1 LKGIKVPVRLCNIT
15 ANPILIKPNSELC
28 VVNEVKVVDDLS
40 THLTADSCNPNQL
53 DVDSDT
59 CFVDGL
65 GLTIDETDLT
75 PEQLL
80 RVRQVLGK
88 WQLVFKTGANDI
100 GKVTSV
106 KHKIVLTDETPFKMP
121 YRKIPPGMYEEV
133 RQH

>member
-1 LKGIKVPVRLCNIT
+1 MKGIKVPVRLCNIT

-75 PEQLL
+75 PDQLL
-80 RVRQVLGK
+80 GVRQVLGK
-88 WQLVFKTGANDI
+88 WQLVFNTGANDI

-106 KHKIVLTDETPFKMP
+106 KHKIVLTDETPFKIP
-121 YRKIPPGMYEEV
+121 YWKIPPGMYEEV